1 MPLSI
6 NEAVKA
12 GITRLRLDNWA
23 NKDDHIK
30 IVITKH
36 PETGEPYLGAW
47 WELWSPVNE
56 MINGVNPVK
65 NMVIGAMGLGDLDAA
80 CWSVYN
86 PITPPPT
93 GMTWRDGFKRWR
105 AWGAREDTTISADHA
120 RLVTKFYDALARHR
134 GSLDD
139 AMPTEL
145 ADQMK
150 GLA

>member
-12 GITRLRLDNWA
+12 GIDRLRLDNWA

-56 MINGVNPVK
+56 MINGRNPVK
-65 NMVIGAMGLGDLDAA
+65 NMVIGAMGLGDLDAP
-80 CWSVYN
+80 CWTVYH
-86 PITPPPT
+86 PVTT
-93 GMTWRDGFKRWR
+93 GMTWREGFTRWR
-105 AWGAREDTTISADHA
+105 KWAREGNTLPTEDDGKRITA
-120 RLVTKFYDALARHR
+120 FYDALAKHR
-134 GSLDD
+134 GGLDE
-139 AMPTEL
+139 AMPAEL

-150 GLA
+150 DLAT